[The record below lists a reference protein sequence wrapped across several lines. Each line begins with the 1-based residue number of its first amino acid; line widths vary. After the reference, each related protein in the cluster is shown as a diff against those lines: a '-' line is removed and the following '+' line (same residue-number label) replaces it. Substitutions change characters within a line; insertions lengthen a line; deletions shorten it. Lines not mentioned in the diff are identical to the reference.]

1 MRFILWILVGI
12 VVGISG
18 YNLFNI
24 NHLIESNQSI
34 EKKIEESQK
43 SKSESSDKLD
53 KKIEI
58 IKKDIV
64 KSVNES
70 LDKQKSIDD
79 KQNKTMNDN
88 SNEISSINNKID
100 DDIIPDILSFD
111 GKFASINSLITTN
124 KDNVEEL
131 LKVNNNQMS
140 VNDEFNNQFDEIK
153 DELKKIGKQE
163 SSDNTNYQKQIDELK
178 KDVIVNK
185 EILNNDIDDVYKKFL
200 SLSEDTFDLASQTV
214 RLSEIVDD
222 QDLIMKS
229 SN

>member
-24 NHLIESNQSI
+24 NNLIESNQSI

-43 SKSESSDKLD
+43 SKSDSSDKLD

-79 KQNKTMNDN
+79 KQNKIMNDN
-88 SNEISSINNKID
+88 SNEISSINKKID

-111 GKFASINSLITTN
+111 GKFTSMNSLITTN

-140 VNDEFNNQFDEIK
+140 VNDEFDNQFDEIK